1 MANFVMSADVSS
13 FNVDSGNYKVVLRPN
28 RGRYDKVIFQ
38 PIN

>member
-1 MANFVMSADVSS
+1 MANYVMLADVSNL
-13 FNVDSGNYKVVLRPN
+13 NVDSGNYKVVFRPN